1 MGYAVQINSR
11 KKMIDAGPGQG
22 KQIWEDRLA
31 LQKWSSLYCRVVLG
45 LTGGRSEKLK
55 AHCQKLS
62 PVRDVLKQK

>member
-31 LQKWSSLYCRVVLG
+31 LQK
-45 LTGGRSEKLK
+45 
-55 AHCQKLS
+55 
-62 PVRDVLKQK
+62 